1 MNTIF
6 YKCPACG
13 NVVVKI
19 VDSKVPVVC
28 CGKPMQRLEPNVV
41 DSNTRKYLPEVTLLE
56 DRRLRIVPCPDR
68 SCVTDS
74 GEKMFIFVEFEGGG
88 MWLDGASHCDVLL
101 PIGEHRPLAV
111 YKYCSHHGLWCV
123 KV

>member
-6 YKCPACG
+6 YKCPTCG

-28 CGKPMQRLEPNVV
+28 CGKPMQPLEPNAV
-41 DSNTRKYLPEVTLLE
+41 DRENRKYLPEVVLLA
-56 DRRLRIVPCPDR
+56 DRRLRIDPCVDD
-68 SCVTDS
+68 SCTINGD
-74 GEKMFIFVEFEGGG
+74 EKMFLYVEFEGGG
-88 MWLDGASHCDVLL
+88 MWLGGATRSEILL
-101 PIGEHRPLAV
+101 PIGDYRPLAV